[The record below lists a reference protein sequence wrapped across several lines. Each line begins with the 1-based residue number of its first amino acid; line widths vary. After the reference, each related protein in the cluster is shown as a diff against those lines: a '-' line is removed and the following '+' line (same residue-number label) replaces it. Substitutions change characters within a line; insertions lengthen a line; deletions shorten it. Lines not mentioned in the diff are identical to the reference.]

1 MAFILTFLLGP
12 ASALTAAE
20 VALPAIVEFNR
31 DIRPIMSDTCFHCHG
46 PDAKSRE
53 AGMRLDLR
61 EEALKKTKSDA
72 VPIVPGNVAASE
84 IIARIFDTDEPMPP
98 EKAHKP
104 LTERQKALM
113 KRWVEQG
120 AVYEPHWAYAPL
132 KRPALPTEAKKG
144 NPIDAFVEAKLAEKN
159 SRCRPRRR

>member
-1 MAFILTFLLGP
+1 MSPRLSLPSLASTSAPTSARGRASTLAFTLAFVLGP
-12 ASALTAAE
+12 ASALTATEA
-20 VALPAIVEFNR
+20 ALPAIVEFNR

-120 AVYEPHWAYAPL
+120 AVYEPHWAYY
-132 KRPALPTEAKKG
+132 
-144 NPIDAFVEAKLAEKN
+144 
-159 SRCRPRRR
+159 RRF

>member
-1 MAFILTFLLGP
+1 
-12 ASALTAAE
+12 
-20 VALPAIVEFNR
+20 
-31 DIRPIMSDTCFHCHG
+31 
-46 PDAKSRE
+46 
-53 AGMRLDLR
+53 MRLDLR

-132 KRPALPTEAKKG
+132 KRPALPTGAKQG
-144 NPIDAFVEAKLAEKN
+144 NPLDAFVAAKLAEQTLTLSPEAPMN
-159 SRCRPRRR
+159 RLLRRVSLDLTGLPPTPEELAASGRNFLATPIRSTSIGS

>member
-1 MAFILTFLLGP
+1 MAI
-12 ASALTAAE
+12 AE
-20 VALPAIVEFNR
+20 VKVPQLSESVA
-31 DIRPIMSDTCFHCHG
+31 
-46 PDAKSRE
+46 E
-53 AGMRLDLR
+53 ATMLTWKKKVGDSVAAGIDYELR
-61 EEALKKTKSDA
+61 GTADWT
-72 VPIVPGNVAASE
+72 VPGNVAASE

-132 KRPALPTEAKKG
+132 KRPALPTEATY
-144 NPIDAFVEAKLAEKN
+144 AHCVT
-159 SRCRPRRR
+159 SRSKVRR